1 MENQN
6 PCKPMDMIMFM
17 EKFLDDIILTNW
29 VQVFAVEEAL
39 IPDAFPEPTMGTTIP
54 GARALSLRLEQNVM
68 SI

>member
-1 MENQN
+1 
-6 PCKPMDMIMFM
+6 MFM
-17 EKFLDDIILTNW
+17 EKFLDDIIMTNW

-54 GARALSLRLEQNVM
+54 GARALSLHLEQNAM